1 MGNPDIEPT
10 FLVPDSEEGGTY
22 PGDIQPGYYN
32 LMELVTLLRDC
43 ADEPDAIYFIADML
57 EP

>member
-10 FLVPDSEEGGTY
+10 FPIPEPEEGATY

-32 LMELVTLLRDC
+32 LAELVGLLRDN
-43 ADEPDAIYFIADML
+43 ANNPDAIYFIADML